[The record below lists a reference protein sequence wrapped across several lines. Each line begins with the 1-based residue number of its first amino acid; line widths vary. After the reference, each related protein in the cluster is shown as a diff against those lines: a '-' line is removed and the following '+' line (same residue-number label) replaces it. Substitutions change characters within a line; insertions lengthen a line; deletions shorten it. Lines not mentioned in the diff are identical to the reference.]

1 VTRGGGDRRR
11 WLSLLPLREKVSP
24 KATDEGYAPSSCRET
39 PPAPTNPSP
48 PTPLP
53 QGERGARVGARRLLS
68 LRFAAALTLVLATS
82 LLTGI
87 AWTRFE
93 ASLGPLDLS
102 PSREGSTI
110 VVDRNRRLL
119 RPFTLPDGRWRLPAT
134 THDVDP
140 RYLAM
145 LIAYEDGRFYDH
157 RGVDARALIRAGA
170 QWLMRGHVVSGGST
184 LTMQVARLIEPRSE
198 RTLAAKLRQIAR
210 ALEIEREVGKD
221 GALDRYLTL
230 APFGGNLEG
239 VRAASLAWFGKEPL
253 RLTVAEAAL
262 LVALPQSPEARR
274 PDRFPNAA
282 RAARD
287 RVLDRVAARGVIGV
301 DDAAAAKCEPVPE
314 ARLAFPALAAHAAEE
329 AIAADPKAEIVK
341 LSIDARLQASLEA
354 LLKVSVARLGPKLS
368 GAIVVIDNSTGEIRA
383 RVGSPDFADAS
394 RDGAIDMSRVP
405 RSPGSALKPFIYAL
419 AFEQGLAHPETMLF
433 DRPMRY
439 GAYAPQN
446 FNLGYEGAVTARR
459 ALQQSLNLPA
469 IELLAD
475 LGPATFLAR
484 LHGAGAEIA
493 LPKDTPIG
501 LAIGLGGLGV
511 TLTDIARLYA
521 GFARGGEAPAL
532 VERLGSPP
540 VIGERRVTDPVAAF
554 YVTDILRGA
563 PPPANALKGR
573 IAFKTGTSYGFRD
586 ALAIGFDRGTT
597 IAVWVGRPDNGPT
610 PGLIG
615 REAAAPILFDAFE
628 RLGRDI
634 EPIRPPDGV
643 LRAGVTADLPPPLR
657 RLRQEAPKTMAAT
670 ETTALKIAFPPDGAR
685 IDLGLNEGARDT
697 RLALKA
703 LGGAPPFAWFVNG
716 EPVGEPDLRR
726 QSAWKPDGAG
736 FARVSVTDANGAS
749 DAVTVRLE

>member
-1 VTRGGGDRRR
+1 MR
-11 WLSLLPLREKVSP
+11 LPRPIVL
-24 KATDEGYAPSSCRET
+24 A
-39 PPAPTNPSP
+39 
-48 PTPLP
+48 L
-53 QGERGARVGARRLLS
+53 
-68 LRFAAALTLVLATS
+68 AAAAVLLAAS
-82 LLTGI
+82 LAAGV
-87 AWTRFE
+87 AWTRYA
-93 ASLGPLDLS
+93 ASLGPLDLAA
-102 PSREGSTI
+102 SREGSTI
-110 VVDRNRRLL
+110 VVDRSGRLL

-140 RYLAM
+140 HYLAM
-145 LIAYEDGRFYDH
+145 LIAYEDGRFYVH

-170 QWLMRGHVVSGGST
+170 QWLARGHVVSGGST
-184 LTMQVARLIEPRSE
+184 LTMQVARLIEPRPE

-210 ALEIEREVGKD
+210 ALEIERAVGKE

-239 VRAASLAWFGKEPL
+239 VRAASLAYFGKEPL
-253 RLTVAEAAL
+253 KLTIAESAL
-262 LVALPQSPEARR
+262 MVALPQSPEARR
-274 PDRFPNAA
+274 PDRSPTAA
-282 RAARD
+282 RVARD
-287 RVLDRVAARGVIGV
+287 RVLDRVAARGVISA
-301 DDAAAAKCEPVPE
+301 DDAAAAKREPVPE

-329 AIAADPKAEIVK
+329 AVAADPKAKIIR
-341 LSIDARLQASLEA
+341 LSIDARLQARLEA
-354 LLKVSVARLGPKLS
+354 LLRESVARLGPKLS
-368 GAIVVIDNSTGEIRA
+368 AAMVVIDNATGEIRA
-383 RVGSPDFADAS
+383 RIGAADYDDAS
-394 RDGAIDMSRVP
+394 RDGAIDMSRSA

-419 AFEQGLAHPETMLF
+419 AFEQGLAHPETVLF

-446 FNLGYEGAVTARR
+446 FNLGYEGTVTARK

-475 LGPATFLAR
+475 VGPATFLAR

-511 TLTDIARLYA
+511 TLTDLARLYA

-532 VERLGSPP
+532 IERLGSPP
-540 VIGERRVTDPVAAF
+540 VIEPRRVTDPVAAY
-554 YVTDILRGA
+554 YVEEILRGA

-586 ALAIGFDRGTT
+586 ALAVGFDRGTT

-628 RLGRDI
+628 RLGRDV
-634 EPIRPPDGV
+634 EPIRPPKGV
-643 LRAGVTADLPPPLR
+643 LTAAVSADLPPPLR
-657 RLRQEAPKTMAAT
+657 HLRKDAPKTMAAA
-670 ETTALKIAFPPDGAR
+670 EAPALKIAFPPDGAL
-685 IDLGLNEGARDT
+685 IDLGLNEGARDS

-703 LGGAPPFAWFVNG
+703 LGGAPPFTWFVNG
-716 EPVGEPDLRR
+716 QPVGEADLRR

-736 FARVSVTDANGAS
+736 FARVSVTDAKGAS
-749 DAVTVRLE
+749 DAVVVRLE

>member
-1 VTRGGGDRRR
+1 MA
-11 WLSLLPLREKVSP
+11 L
-24 KATDEGYAPSSCRET
+24 KATDQGSARAHDRDQGQAPD
-39 PPAPTNPSP
+39 PSP

-53 QGERGARVGARRLLS
+53 QGKRGTRSGVRPRRFVS
-68 LRFAAALTLVLATS
+68 FAVTLTLILAPACF
-82 LLTGI
+82 LANL
-87 AWTRFE
+87 AWTRFVS
-93 ASLGPLDLS
+93 SLGPLDLAA
-102 PSREGSTI
+102 SREGSTI
-110 VVDRNRRLL
+110 VVDRNGRLL
-119 RPFTLPDGRWRLPAT
+119 RPFTLPDGRWRLSST

-145 LIAYEDGRFYDH
+145 LVGYEDGRFYDH
-157 RGVDARALIRAGA
+157 NGVDPRALFRAGA
-170 QWLMRGHVVSGGST
+170 QWLARGHVVSGGST
-184 LTMQVARLIEPRSE
+184 LTMQVARLIEPRPE

-210 ALEIEREVGKD
+210 AFEIEREVGKD
-221 GALDRYLTL
+221 GVLDRYLIL

-239 VRAASLAWFGKEPL
+239 VRAAALAYFGKEPL
-253 RLTVAEAAL
+253 KLTIAEAAL

-274 PDRFPNAA
+274 PDRSPVAA

-287 RVLDRVAARGVIGV
+287 RVLDRVAARGVISAEEADV
-301 DDAAAAKCEPVPE
+301 AKREPVPQK
-314 ARLAFPALAAHAAEE
+314 RLAFPALAAHAAEE
-329 AIAADPKAEIVK
+329 AVAADPQAKIIR
-341 LSIDARLQASLEA
+341 LSIDGRLQARLEA
-354 LLKVSVARLGPKLS
+354 LLQGSVARLGPKLS
-368 GAIVVIDNSTGEIRA
+368 AAMVVIDNRTGEVRA
-383 RVGSPDFADAS
+383 RIGAADHDDAS
-394 RDGAIDMSRVP
+394 RDGAIDMSRSP

-446 FNLGYEGAVTARR
+446 FNLGYEGTVTARK

-475 LGPATFLAR
+475 VGPATFLAR

-501 LAIGLGGLGV
+501 LAIGLGGLGIS
-511 TLTDIARLYA
+511 LTDLARLYA
-521 GFARGGEAPAL
+521 GFPRGGEAPAL
-532 VERLGSPP
+532 IERLSDPP
-540 VIGERRVTDPVAAF
+540 VVEPRRVTDPVAAY
-554 YVTDILRGA
+554 YVADILRGA

-586 ALAIGFDRGTT
+586 ALAIGFDCGTT

-628 RLGRDI
+628 RLGRDV
-634 EPIRPPDGV
+634 EPIRPPNGV
-643 LRAGVTADLPPPLR
+643 LRATVTADLPPPLR
-657 RLRQEAPKTMAAT
+657 HLRQDAPKTMAAA
-670 ETTALKIAFPPDGAR
+670 ETPALKIAFPPNGAR
-685 IDLGLNEGARDT
+685 IDLGLKDGAHDA

-716 EPVGEPDLRR
+716 EPVGEADLRR

-736 FARVSVTDANGAS
+736 FARVSVVDAKGES

>member
-1 VTRGGGDRRR
+1 MR
-11 WLSLLPLREKVSP
+11 LPRPIVL
-24 KATDEGYAPSSCRET
+24 A
-39 PPAPTNPSP
+39 
-48 PTPLP
+48 L
-53 QGERGARVGARRLLS
+53 
-68 LRFAAALTLVLATS
+68 AAATVLLAAS
-82 LLTGI
+82 LAAGVG
-87 AWTRFE
+87 WSRYE
-93 ASLGPLDLS
+93 ASLGPLDLTA
-102 PSREGSTI
+102 SREGSTI
-110 VVDRNRRLL
+110 VVDRNGCLL

-140 RYLAM
+140 RYLGM

-157 RGVDARALIRAGA
+157 RGVDVRALIRAGA
-170 QWLMRGHVVSGGST
+170 QWFALGHVVSGGST
-184 LTMQVARLIEPRSE
+184 LTMQVARLIEPRPE

-221 GALDRYLTL
+221 GVLDRYLTL

-253 RLTVAEAAL
+253 KLTIAEAAL

-274 PDRFPNAA
+274 PDRFPPSA

-287 RVLDRVAARGVIGV
+287 RVLDRVAARGAIGAE
-301 DDAAAAKCEPVPE
+301 DAAAAKREPVPE
-314 ARLAFPALAAHAAEE
+314 TRLAFPALAAHAAEE
-329 AIAADPKAEIVK
+329 ALAADGQTKIIK
-341 LSIDARLQASLEA
+341 LSIDARLQGRLEA
-354 LLKVSVARLGPKLS
+354 LLKESVARLGAKLS
-368 GAIVVIDNSTGEIRA
+368 GAMVVIDNSTGEVRA
-383 RVGSPDFADAS
+383 RIGAADYDDAS
-394 RDGAIDMSRVP
+394 RDGAIDMSREP

-419 AFEQGLAHPETMLF
+419 AFEQGLAHPETVLF

-439 GAYAPQN
+439 GSYAPQN
-446 FNLGYEGAVTARR
+446 FNLGYEGTVTARK

-475 LGPATFLAR
+475 VGPATFLAR
-484 LHGAGAEIA
+484 LHGAGAEVA

-501 LAIGLGGLGV
+501 LAIGLGGLGI
-511 TLTDIARLYA
+511 TLTDLARLYA

-532 VERLGSPP
+532 VERLGGPP
-540 VIGERRVTDPVAAF
+540 VIGPRRVTDPVAAF
-554 YVTDILRGA
+554 YVDDILRGA
-563 PPPANALKGR
+563 PPPANALKAR

-634 EPIRPPDGV
+634 EPIRPPNGV
-643 LRAGVTADLPPPLR
+643 LKASVTADLPPPLR
-657 RLRQEAPKTMAAT
+657 HLRKDAPKTMAAT
-670 ETTALKIAFPPDGAR
+670 ETPALKIAFPPDGAL
-685 IDLGLNEGARDT
+685 IDLGLNDGARDT
-697 RLALKA
+697 KLALQA
-703 LGGAPPFAWFVNG
+703 LGGAPPFTWFVNG
-716 EPVGEPDLRR
+716 QPVAEPDLRR

-736 FARVSVTDANGAS
+736 FARVSVVDAKGAS
-749 DAVTVRLE
+749 DAVAVRLE

>member
-1 VTRGGGDRRR
+1 
-11 WLSLLPLREKVSP
+11 
-24 KATDEGYAPSSCRET
+24 
-39 PPAPTNPSP
+39 
-48 PTPLP
+48 
-53 QGERGARVGARRLLS
+53 
-68 LRFAAALTLVLATS
+68 
-82 LLTGI
+82 
-87 AWTRFE
+87 
-93 ASLGPLDLS
+93 
-102 PSREGSTI
+102 
-110 VVDRNRRLL
+110 
-119 RPFTLPDGRWRLPAT
+119 
-134 THDVDP
+134 
-140 RYLAM
+140 M
-145 LIAYEDGRFYDH
+145 
-157 RGVDARALIRAGA
+157 RAGA
-170 QWLMRGHVVSGGST
+170 QWLARGHVVSGGST
-184 LTMQVARLIEPRSE
+184 LTMQVARLIEPRPE
-198 RTLAAKLRQIAR
+198 RTLVAKLRQIAR

-253 RLTVAEAAL
+253 RLSIAEAAL

-274 PDRFPNAA
+274 PDRFPIAA

-287 RVLDRVAARGVIGV
+287 RVLDRIAVRGLISA
-301 DDAAAAKCEPVPE
+301 DDAAAAKREPVPE

-329 AIAADPKAEIVK
+329 AVAADPQAKIIR
-341 LSIDARLQASLEA
+341 LSIDARLQARLES
-354 LLKVSVARLGPKLS
+354 LLKESVVRLGPKLS
-368 GAIVVIDNSTGEIRA
+368 AAMVVIDNATGEVRA
-383 RVGSPDFADAS
+383 RVGAADYGDAS
-394 RDGAIDMSRVP
+394 RDGAIDMSRSP

-419 AFEQGLAHPETMLF
+419 AFEEGLAHPETVLF

-446 FNLGYEGAVTARR
+446 FDLGYEGTVTARK

-475 LGPATFLAR
+475 VGPATFLAR

-501 LAIGLGGLGV
+501 LAIGLGGLGI
-511 TLTDIARLYA
+511 TLTDLARLYA

-532 VERLGSPP
+532 IERLAGPP
-540 VIGERRVTDPVAAF
+540 VIGPRRVTDPVAAY
-554 YVTDILRGA
+554 YVDDILRGA

-586 ALAIGFDRGTT
+586 ALAVGFDRGTT

-628 RLGRDI
+628 RLGRDV
-634 EPIRPPDGV
+634 EPIRPPKGV
-643 LRAGVTADLPPPLR
+643 LKAGVAADLPPPLR
-657 RLRQEAPKTMAAT
+657 HLRKDAPKTMAAA
-670 ETTALKIAFPPDGAR
+670 EAPALKIAFPPDGAL
-685 IDLGLNEGARDT
+685 IDLGLNEGARDHP
-697 RLALKA
+697 LALKA

-716 EPVGEPDLRR
+716 QPVGEADLRR

-736 FARVSVTDANGAS
+736 FARVSVVDAKGAS
-749 DAVTVRLE
+749 DVVVVPLE

>member
-1 VTRGGGDRRR
+1 MRLPRPILLALAGAAV
-11 WLSLLPLREKVSP
+11 LLAASL
-24 KATDEGYAPSSCRET
+24 
-39 PPAPTNPSP
+39 
-48 PTPLP
+48 
-53 QGERGARVGARRLLS
+53 
-68 LRFAAALTLVLATS
+68 AAGV
-82 LLTGI
+82 
-87 AWTRFE
+87 AWTRYA
-93 ASLGPLDLS
+93 ASLGPLDLAA
-102 PSREGSTI
+102 SREGSTI
-110 VVDRNRRLL
+110 VVDRSGRLL

-134 THDVDP
+134 THDVDQ

-170 QWLMRGHVVSGGST
+170 QWLARGHVVSGGST
-184 LTMQVARLIEPRSE
+184 LTMQVARLIEPRPE

-210 ALEIEREVGKD
+210 ALEIEREVGKE

-239 VRAASLAWFGKEPL
+239 VRAASLAYFGKEPL
-253 RLTVAEAAL
+253 KLTIAESAL
-262 LVALPQSPEARR
+262 MVALPQSPEARR
-274 PDRFPNAA
+274 PDRSPTAA
-282 RAARD
+282 RVARD
-287 RVLDRVAARGVIGV
+287 RVLDRDAARGVISA
-301 DDAAAAKCEPVPE
+301 DDAAAAKREPVPE
-314 ARLAFPALAAHAAEE
+314 ARLAFPSLAAHAAEE
-329 AIAADPKAEIVK
+329 AVAADPKAKIIR
-341 LSIDARLQASLEA
+341 LSIDARLQARLEA
-354 LLKVSVARLGPKLS
+354 LLRESVARLGPKLS
-368 GAIVVIDNSTGEIRA
+368 AAMVVIDNATGEIRA
-383 RVGSPDFADAS
+383 RIGAADYDDAS
-394 RDGAIDMSRVP
+394 RDGAIDMSRSA

-419 AFEQGLAHPETMLF
+419 AFEQGLAHPETVLF

-446 FNLGYEGAVTARR
+446 FNLGYEGAVTARK

-475 LGPATFLAR
+475 VGPATFLAR

-511 TLTDIARLYA
+511 TLTDLARLYA

-532 VERLGSPP
+532 IERLGSPP
-540 VIGERRVTDPVAAF
+540 VIEPRRVTDPVAAY
-554 YVTDILRGA
+554 YVEEILRGA

-586 ALAIGFDRGTT
+586 ALAVGFDRGTT

-628 RLGRDI
+628 RLGRDV
-634 EPIRPPDGV
+634 EPIRPPKGV
-643 LRAGVTADLPPPLR
+643 LTAAVTADLPPPLR
-657 RLRQEAPKTMAAT
+657 HLRNDAPKTMAAT
-670 ETTALKIAFPPDGAR
+670 ETAALKIAFPPDGAL
-685 IDLGLNEGARDT
+685 IDLGLNEGARDS

-703 LGGAPPFAWFVNG
+703 LGGAPPFTWFVNG
-716 EPVGEPDLRR
+716 EPVGEADLRR

-736 FARVSVTDANGAS
+736 FARVSVTDAKGAS
-749 DAVTVRLE
+749 DAVVVRLE

>member
-1 VTRGGGDRRR
+1 MR
-11 WLSLLPLREKVSP
+11 LPRPIVL
-24 KATDEGYAPSSCRET
+24 ALA
-39 PPAPTNPSP
+39 
-48 PTPLP
+48 
-53 QGERGARVGARRLLS
+53 
-68 LRFAAALTLVLATS
+68 AAALLLAAS
-82 LLTGI
+82 LAASV
-87 AWTRFE
+87 AWSRYE
-93 ASLGPLDLS
+93 ASLGPLDLTA
-102 PSREGSTI
+102 SRESSTI
-110 VVDRNRRLL
+110 VVDRNGRLL

-134 THDVDP
+134 THEVDP

-145 LIAYEDGRFYDH
+145 LVAYEDGRFYDH
-157 RGVDARALIRAGA
+157 RGVDVRALIRAGA
-170 QWLMRGHVVSGGST
+170 QWLARGHVVSGGST
-184 LTMQVARLIEPRSE
+184 LTMQVARLIEPRPE

-221 GALDRYLTL
+221 GVLDRYLTL

-253 RLTVAEAAL
+253 RLSIAEAAL

-274 PDRFPNAA
+274 PDRFPLAA

-287 RVLDRVAARGVIGV
+287 RVLDRVAARGAISAE
-301 DDAAAAKCEPVPE
+301 DAAAAKREPVPE

-329 AIAADPKAEIVK
+329 ALGADSRAKIIK
-341 LSIDARLQASLEA
+341 LSIDARLQGRLES
-354 LLKVSVARLGPKLS
+354 LLKESVARLGAKLS
-368 GAIVVIDNSTGEIRA
+368 GAMVVIDNSTGEVRA
-383 RVGSPDFADAS
+383 RIGAADYDDVS
-394 RDGAIDMSRVP
+394 RDGAIDMSREP

-419 AFEQGLAHPETMLF
+419 AFEQGLAHPETVLF

-446 FNLGYEGAVTARR
+446 FNLGYEGTVTARK

-475 LGPATFLAR
+475 VGPATFLAR

-493 LPKDTPIG
+493 LPKDTPVG
-501 LAIGLGGLGV
+501 LAIGLGGLGI
-511 TLTDIARLYA
+511 TLTDLARLYA

-532 VERLGSPP
+532 VERLGGPP
-540 VIGERRVTDPVAAF
+540 VIGPRRVTDPVAAF
-554 YVTDILRGA
+554 YVDDILRGA

-634 EPIRPPDGV
+634 EPIRPPTGV
-643 LRAGVTADLPPPLR
+643 LKASVTADLPPPLR
-657 RLRQEAPKTMAAT
+657 HLRKDAPKTMAAT
-670 ETTALKIAFPPDGAR
+670 ETPALKIAFPPDGAL
-685 IDLGLNEGARDT
+685 IDLGLNGGARDQP
-697 RLALKA
+697 LALKA
-703 LGGAPPFAWFVNG
+703 LGGAPPFTWFVNG
-716 EPVGEPDLRR
+716 QPVAEPDLRR

-736 FARVSVTDANGAS
+736 FARVSVVDAKGAS
-749 DAVTVRLE
+749 DAVVVRLE